1 MRWDTT
7 RPADTHARPTEKQ
20 DAANTAAN
28 AAPSSIVDR
37 QESLTPESLNESTA
51 GTPFDLVQTELHA
64 RGKKSAPVQPPN
76 AKKGDSSV
84 LYIEGVASMVP
95 FAALDA
101 FWRALWSIQA
111 AALGVDRAAVQYAPA
126 AQLERG
132 HLMASAHYSMCPEL
146 VDRLAEPAAWS
157 KVDLGLRLLRDP
169 YLWDAEKLGNRYPG
183 QPWEEMLQ
191 AVRAARDEISGPKLA
206 CEIEVE
212 FTRIGQ
218 VLTLDPELAPCR
230 PPVKTLNEEK
240 LIGRSVGFKLAEVYL
255 MHFSMKNGHASIDLE
270 FKPGEDAIKQVR
282 DASREHAPLLEVE
295 VEVLRHDDVVVS
307 RTLKSMK
314 VICESLF
321 RDR

>member
-28 AAPSSIVDR
+28 AAPSSTVDR

-146 VDRLAEPAAWS
+146 VDRLAEPATWA
-157 KVDLGLRLLRDP
+157 KVDLGLRLLRDLH
-169 YLWDAEKLGNRYPG
+169 LWDADRGKRCSRPSERRGMRFPAPNAPARLRSSSRGS
-183 QPWEEMLQ
+183 
-191 AVRAARDEISGPKLA
+191 VRS
-206 CEIEVE
+206 
-212 FTRIGQ
+212 
-218 VLTLDPELAPCR
+218 
-230 PPVKTLNEEK
+230 
-240 LIGRSVGFKLAEVYL
+240 
-255 MHFSMKNGHASIDLE
+255 
-270 FKPGEDAIKQVR
+270 
-282 DASREHAPLLEVE
+282 
-295 VEVLRHDDVVVS
+295 
-307 RTLKSMK
+307 
-314 VICESLF
+314 
-321 RDR
+321 